1 MPTTIAQFITDVAN
15 AKNTGSGKVEWNG
28 NSLQS
33 IMVNDI
39 APLFLN
45 RGLAQVA
52 DTTAL
57 QALSGSESKAAG
69 IDGVGLFFWA
79 SSGTPNGSTIFSAS
93 GGGVWKKQNVVQTPS
108 LATLSDVQLTSP
120 SNGQFLAYQ
129 NGKWVNS
136 TASLSLSNLSDV
148 NAAEIVGGC
157 VLYRSPIDNKF
168 WATDN
173 FTITEPSIYQTN
185 LALTGN
191 FNITGNLVVSGNV
204 TLTGALTLQN
214 SLAVNGTLSA
224 TGNFAIATNKF
235 TVAAASGNTVVAGT
249 LTVAGVLTLNS
260 PLVSTA
266 DINTDGSASISG
278 DLYVNNECTID
289 SNIYVSGDAILSNA
303 LSLAGNLAINTN
315 KFTVASA
322 TGNTVVAGTLSVASD
337 FTINTNK
344 FTVAGVSGNTT
355 ITGTLGVGGN
365 FAVATNRFTVAASTG
380 NTVVAGT
387 LTVQNASLVVSAP
400 STSDQ
405 LAMTNSSIVLP
416 ASAFTSFGTIST
428 GLNSPVA
435 LKWDLTVNVSAS
447 PGLSLKTT
455 EYFPIYVNGFIKKV
469 ALVN

>member
-93 GGGVWKKQNVVQTPS
+93 GDGVWKKQNVVQTPS

-129 NGKWVNS
+129 TGKWVNS
-136 TASLSLSNLSDV
+136 NASISVSALSDV
-148 NAAEIVGGC
+148 DNTKLNGYVFYRRFGLDGKYQTSPYVRISDNIGFSDFKVTGTIEATSHLVVGG
-157 VLYRSPIDNKF
+157 
-168 WATDN
+168 
-173 FTITEPSIYQTN
+173 N
-185 LALTGN
+185 LT
-191 FNITGNLVVSGNV
+191 VSG
-204 TLTGALTLQN
+204 LLTLGG
-214 SLAVNGTLSA
+214 SLSVSGTLSA
-224 TGNFAIATNKF
+224 VGNFAIATNKF

-249 LTVAGVLTLNS
+249 LTVAGVSYLDDSVNIGYNGSGGLNVYS
-260 PLVSTA
+260 GNVQIGTNLSV
-266 DINTDGSASISG
+266 DGDTFLGNLAAGDTSLAS
-278 DLYVNNECTID
+278 
-289 SNIYVSGDAILSNA
+289 
-303 LSLAGNLAINTN
+303 LSLAGNLDINTN
-315 KFTVASA
+315 KFTVAYA
-322 TGNTVVAGTLSVASD
+322 TGNTVVAGTLGVGSD
-337 FTINTNK
+337 LTINTNK
-344 FTVAGVSGNTT
+344 FTVAAVSGNTT
-355 ITGTLGVGGN
+355 IAGTLGVTGN
-365 FAVATNRFTVAASTG
+365 FAVATNKFTVAASTG

-387 LTVQNASLVVSAP
+387 LTVQNASLVVAAP

-416 ASAFTSFGTIST
+416 ASASTSFGTIST

-435 LKWDLTVNVSAS
+435 LKWDLAVTTT
-447 PGLSLKTT
+447 GLTLKTT
-455 EYFPIYVNGFIKKV
+455 EYFPIYVNGVLKKV
-469 ALVN
+469 ALTN

>member
-79 SSGTPNGSTIFSAS
+79 ATGTPNGSTIFPAA
-93 GGGVWKKQNVVQTPS
+93 GNNGVWKKQNVVQTPS

-120 SNGQFLAYQ
+120 SNGQFLTYQ

-148 NAAEIVGGC
+148 NAAELAGSAF
-157 VLYRSPIDNKF
+157 YKSPVDGKF
-168 WATDN
+168 WAAKN
-173 FTITEPSIYQTN
+173 FTITEPNVYLTN

-191 FNITGNLVVSGNV
+191 FNMTGNLTVGGNLA
-204 TLTGALTLQN
+204 LTGSLTLGS
-214 SLAVNGTLSA
+214 SLSVNGTLSA

-249 LTVAGVLTLNS
+249 LSVAGISYL
-260 PLVSTA
+260 
-266 DINTDGSASISG
+266 DGSVNIGYNGSGGLTVWTGIVSIGSNLEVGG
-278 DLYVNNECTID
+278 DTF
-289 SNIYVSGDAILSNA
+289 LSNLEA
-303 LSLAGNLAINTN
+303 SDASFVSLSLSGNLAINTN

-322 TGNTVVAGTLSVASD
+322 TGNTVVAGTLGVAGD
-337 FTINTNK
+337 FTLNTNK
-344 FTVAGVSGNTT
+344 
-355 ITGTLGVGGN
+355 
-365 FAVATNRFTVAASTG
+365 FTVAASTG

-387 LTVQNASLVVSAP
+387 LGVGGNFAVATNKFTVAASTGNTVVAGTMVVQNASLVVAAP

-435 LKWDLTVNVSAS
+435 LKWDLTVTTT
-447 PGLSLKTT
+447 GLTLKTT
-455 EYFPIYVNGFIKKV
+455 EYFPIYVNGTLKKV
-469 ALVN
+469 ALTN

>member
-79 SSGTPNGSTIFSAS
+79 ASGTPNGSTIFSAA
-93 GGGVWKKQNVVQTPS
+93 GNVGVWKKQNVVQTPS

-120 SNGQFLAYQ
+120 SNGQFLSYQ

-173 FTITEPSIYQTN
+173 FTITEPNIYQTN

-224 TGNFAIATNKF
+224 VGNFAIATNKF

-266 DINTDGSASISG
+266 DINTDSSASISG
-278 DLYVNNECTID
+278 DLYVGNECNFD

-337 FTINTNK
+337 LTINTNK
-344 FTVAGVSGNTT
+344 FTVAAVSGNTT
-355 ITGTLGVGGN
+355 IAGTLGVAGN
-365 FAVATNRFTVAASTG
+365 FAVATNRFTVAANTG

-387 LTVQNASLVVSAP
+387 LTVQNASLVVAAP

-435 LKWDLTVNVSAS
+435 LKWDSTVTTTGLT
-447 PGLSLKTT
+447 LKTT
-455 EYFPIYVNGFIKKV
+455 EYFPIYVNGNLKKV
-469 ALVN
+469 ALTN